1 MIREIMSEKAIT
13 YDRIREALISAIPEL
28 NDHIES
34 TLGTHYDL
42 KIETPD
48 TYIIFEDV
56 VQKLVFK
63 LLEHRQDERLLLLLF
78 RFFEEMANSPD
89 PNVSRD
95 LLGIAIIEPLV
106 WDEEIIRQAWQYL
119 GPRTREFAWAEARM
133 RGLLGSVPTT

>member
-1 MIREIMSEKAIT
+1 MGEKALT
-13 YDRIREALISAIPEL
+13 FDRIREALISAIPEL
-28 NDHIES
+28 SDHIQS
-34 TLGTHYDL
+34 TLGIYYNL

-48 TYIIFEDV
+48 AYPIFEDV

-63 LLEHRQDERLLLLLF
+63 LLQNHQDERLLILLF

-119 GPRTREFAWAEARM
+119 GPRTREFARAEARM
-133 RGLLGSVPTT
+133 RGLQGRVPTT